1 MIPAVRTRANEPPVE
16 DDNDD
21 YELVQEWKTSIP
33 HIAYTDKEKIEGIKD
48 NLEYILRR
56 HPFFMKP
63 PEFANPELYLRP
75 EYGTPSFEWDMVDII
90 DFTCEIQNKMG
101 IEIADEVMYLDFIQL
116 RDVHNYLYQLRP
128 GDASKKDDKGKQE
141 GSAVAPAERTMLV
154 FPGQGAQKVGMG
166 AGLDKQFPE
175 AKELFDKAKA
185 ILGYDLLDICVNG
198 PEEKLNSTLIS
209 QPALFV
215 VSMAALARLKKE
227 DPGRVNNCVVTAGLS
242 LGEYTAL
249 VFAGVLSFEEGLKLV
264 KVRAEAMQEAANAQS
279 SGMVSVLGTTLTEAK
294 VFELAAVAAKNTNS
308 PCSVSNVLCQ
318 GNIVISGSA
327 AACDEVAKLAESFG
341 ASKTVRLTV
350 AGAFHSEFMRP
361 AYAKLQEALKK
372 VKFNPPRLPVILNVD
387 AEAEADPEA
396 IKQKLVEQLIKVS
409 QCLMSIAA
417 ASDVLCSPCC
427 GSEA

>member
-1 MIPAVRTRANEPPVE
+1 MIPSVKTRANEPPVE

-21 YELVQEWKTSIP
+21 YELVQEWKTTIP
-33 HIAYTDKEKIEGIKD
+33 NVPVYADKEKIDGIKD

-63 PEFANPELYLRP
+63 AEFANPELYLRP

-90 DFTCEIQNKMG
+90 DFTCEIQNKLN
-101 IEIADEVMYLDFIQL
+101 IEISDEVMYLDFIQL
-116 RDVHNYLYQLRP
+116 KDVHNYLYLLKP
-128 GDASKKDDKGKQE
+128 GEGKKDDKGKQE
-141 GSAVAPAERTMLV
+141 AGAVPAAERTLLV

-175 AKELFDKAKA
+175 AKELFDKAKS

-198 PEEKLNSTLIS
+198 PEEKLNSTLVS

-227 DPGRVNNCVVTAGLS
+227 DPERVKSCVVTAGLS

-264 KVRAEAMQEAANAQS
+264 KIRAEAMQEAANAQP
-279 SGMVSVLGTTLTEAK
+279 SGMVSVLGTSLTEAK
-294 VFELAAVAAKNTNS
+294 VYELAATAAKNTNS
-308 PCSVSNVLCQ
+308 PCSVSNVLCL

-327 AACDEVAKLAESFG
+327 SACDEVVKLAESFG

-372 VKFNPPRLPVILNVD
+372 VKFNPPRLPIVFNVD
-387 AEAEADPEA
+387 AEVESDPEK
-396 IKQKLVEQLIKVS
+396 IKEKLAEQLVRVS
-409 QCLMSIAA
+409 LLSN
-417 ASDVLCSPCC
+417 VPLFV
-427 GSEA
+427 GG